1 MKITDVETIELRVGW
16 RNSVVPVH
24 TDAGVTGIAE
34 VDSVPSVIRAIIDA
48 PRSHA
53 HAMGLREALIG
64 QDPLQTEALWERMY
78 NFTSYYGRRGALIR
92 AISAVDIALWD
103 IRSKVADKPA
113 SALLGQQHRNQS
125 QTSETV
131 IPVRAARRLADGSSP
146 FETSA
151 NF

>member
-1 MKITDVETIELRVGW
+1 
-16 RNSVVPVH
+16 
-24 TDAGVTGIAE
+24 
-34 VDSVPSVIRAIIDA
+34 
-48 PRSHA
+48 
-53 HAMGLREALIG
+53 MGLREALIG

-131 IPVRAARRLADGSSP
+131 IPVRAARRLADGSP
-146 FETSA
+146 L
-151 NF
+151 